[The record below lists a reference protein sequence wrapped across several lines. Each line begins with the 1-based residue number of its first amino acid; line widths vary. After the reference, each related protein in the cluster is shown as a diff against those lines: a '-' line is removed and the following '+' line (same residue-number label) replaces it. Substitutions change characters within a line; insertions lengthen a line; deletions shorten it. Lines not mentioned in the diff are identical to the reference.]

1 MYCERRR
8 VEVAEASS
16 HSRRV
21 QVGSPLVAYVE
32 SYAAA
37 CERLLPATEE
47 LALPT
52 LCLQRHTIELLL
64 KETLGVLRE
73 AQGLVQLCDQFFHAG
88 AQPPP
93 VTVPISDPATK
104 GHHLERLLDSLRGL
118 SAALGLPTIPSAL
131 DEAVSLLLTVD
142 DGQPDRLRYST
153 TRDGRSSFPAAF
165 RRADAQAKLV
175 PVERIGELVRLLVRA
190 QREALLPSES
200 SDTPQTTALFAA
212 AYRTYEDARASIEVE
227 LDSLESRTRCG
238 PLSWTRWNP
247 SASDLRG
254 HRLKALEHRIIES
267 YKADCVNGSLFI
279 FVRLAASSSEECG
292 DDFLLSADSSGKVG
306 KDYVDLYSFQSNLG
320 NSVLA
325 SNASGSSG
333 KKAL

>member
-1 MYCERRR
+1 M
-8 VEVAEASS
+8 EVAEASS
-16 HSRRV
+16 HNRRV
-21 QVGSPLVAYVE
+21 QVGSPFVAYVE

-64 KETLGVLRE
+64 KETLGVLME

-88 AQPPP
+88 AQPP

-104 GHHLERLLDSLRGL
+104 GHHLKRLLDSLRDL
-118 SAALGLPTIPSAL
+118 STALGLPTIPSAL
-131 DEAVSLLLTVD
+131 DEAVSVLLTVD

-165 RRADAQAKLV
+165 TRADAQAKLV

-200 SDTPQTTALFAA
+200 NDTPETTALFAA
-212 AYRTYEDARASIEVE
+212 AYRTYEDARASIVVE

-247 SASDLRG
+247 SAIDFRG
-254 HRLKALEHRIIES
+254 HKLKALEHRNIES
-267 YKADCVNGSLFI
+267 YKADCVNGSVFI

-292 DDFLLSADSSGKVG
+292 DEFLLSADSRGKVG